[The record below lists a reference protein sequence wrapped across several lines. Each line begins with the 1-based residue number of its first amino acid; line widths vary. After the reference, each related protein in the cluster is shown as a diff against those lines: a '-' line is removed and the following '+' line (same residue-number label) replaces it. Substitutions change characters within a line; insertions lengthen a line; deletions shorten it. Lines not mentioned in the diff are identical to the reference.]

1 MDLALLFERF
11 RHLKMYPPM
20 LKRSAGLKFKPG
32 LKALVFVGLPIF
44 LAVSI
49 IPWAFAVPAPPSIH
63 GLPPGPPASPAAHAM
78 PVFKLV
84 EGAKGSPDPYTPR
97 VLNIPSGRNVVLE
110 ITDHIGGCA
119 LVTIFPGLGVHGGM
133 VRARV
138 PVGQTRRVVI
148 RAAKPG
154 QYRYHCSGSMYFG
167 EIVAH

>member
-1 MDLALLFERF
+1 
-11 RHLKMYPPM
+11 MYHCM
-20 LKRSAGLKFKPG
+20 VKELAGLKSNYG
-32 LKALVFVGLPIF
+32 HKAVVIFAAVFF
-44 LAVSI
+44 LGACI
-49 IPWAFAVPAPPSIH
+49 LPWAYAAPSPSSPDR
-63 GLPPGPPASPAAHAM
+63 LPVNPHTSPASVAM

-97 VLNIPSGRNVVLE
+97 VLNIPAGQNVVLE

-119 LVTIFPGLGVHGGM
+119 LVTIFPGLGVHGGI

-148 RAAKPG
+148 RATKSG
-154 QYRYHCSGSMYFG
+154 QYRYHCSGNMYFG